1 MLFRN
6 EILYIDNAIGL
17 GYNKYNGQKYV
28 YRKNLQGDIVAILD
42 ECGCTRGTYEYD
54 AWGNI
59 IWQGGSELLTIN
71 PFRYRGYYYDE
82 ETGLYYLNSRYYDPE
97 TGRFISPDS
106 LKYLEPE
113 TCNGLNLYAYCGNN
127 PVMFVDPTGHLILS
141 LIVVAATSA
150 IFSAVS
156 SIFVQLVT
164 TQTINWGQVGI
175 SSLFGAIGGL
185 LAFTGIGGIAE
196 QFFIQGA
203 LSLGESISLAAVD
216 GSLSGFS
223 VGEGLLSFFVGGA
236 FGTIGAGKAAQKF
249 KSVLQMDESLV
260 GLLKRGF
267 SKEGIAG
274 LIGTWAE
281 KSIKYSKKFLKPTVI
296 SEAITTIFN
305 TFLNWASFYLVQL
318 F

>member
-71 PFRYRGYYYDE
+71 PFRYRGYYYDT

-185 LAFTGIGGIAE
+185 LAFTGIGGIAG

-296 SEAITTIFN
+296 SEAITTIVN